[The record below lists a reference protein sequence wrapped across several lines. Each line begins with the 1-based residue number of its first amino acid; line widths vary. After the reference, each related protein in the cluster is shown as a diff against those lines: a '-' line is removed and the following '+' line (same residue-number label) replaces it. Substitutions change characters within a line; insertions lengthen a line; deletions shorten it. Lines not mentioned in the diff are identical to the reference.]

1 MTHDHSALLAQLD
14 ALTGADSASVFAELI
29 RTGLQA
35 LIEAE
40 ATDKLGAGR
49 YERTN
54 TRTTHRNGH
63 RTKTVATTSGDVEV
77 KIPKLRSGSFFPSLL
92 ERRRRIDKALYAV
105 VMEAYV
111 HGVSTRS
118 VDDLVGALGVGSGI
132 SKSEVSRICAGLDA
146 EIARFRERTLTHTS
160 FPYVFLD
167 ATFCKVRVGAHVVSQ
182 ALVVATGVSIDGTR
196 EVLGTAVGDS
206 ESFEFW
212 REFLTSLKAR
222 GLSGVH
228 LVISDAHSGLKA
240 AVMQQFAGSS
250 WQRCRVHCDCKELM
264 CRFGCVALLLWYRG
278 EQGGGGAVADG
289 CRQRGVA
296 VLFEQ
301 WPHVEQRIAD
311 GAGADLEQLG
321 QDSAGAQAPQVQH
334 SGQDT
339 FGIGDLLKEDSA
351 AAPGHPFAAA
361 LGVAASFDHG
371 GLPNGEAFDEFVQLP
386 ATHAGQSRMRQCF
399 GEQPIRCGDGGRVI
413 TEKSREVG
421 GGAQAQPD
429 HRGDAVAVFV
439 EQHPRFGDDFA

>member
-14 ALTGADSASVFAELI
+14 ALKGADSANVFAELI

-40 ATDKLGAGR
+40 ATEKLGAGR
-49 YERTN
+49 YERTEQ
-54 TRTTHRNGH
+54 RTTHRNGH

-118 VDDLVGALGVGSGI
+118 VDDLVGALGVESGI
-132 SKSEVSRICAGLDA
+132 SKSEVSRICAGLDT
-146 EIARFRERTLTHTS
+146 EIARFRERTLAHTS

-182 ALVVATGVSIDGTR
+182 ALVVATGVSIDGSR

-212 REFLTSLKAR
+212 REFLIGLRGR

-240 AVMQQFAGSS
+240 AIAQQFTGSS
-250 WQRCRVHCDCKELM
+250 WQRCRVHFMRNIRATVGAKHVPPVMAAVKTIFAHTDPAE
-264 CRFGCVALLLWYRG
+264 VA
-278 EQGGGGAVADG
+278 A
-289 CRQRGVA
+289 
-296 VLFEQ
+296 Q
-301 WPHVEQRIAD
+301 WD
-311 GAGADLEQLG
+311 
-321 QDSAGAQAPQVQH
+321 QVT
-334 SGQDT
+334 DT
-339 FGIGDLLKEDSA
+339 FAGSFPK
-351 AAPGHPFAAA
+351 AAA
-361 LGVAASFDHG
+361 LMESAKYDVLAFTAFPKAHWQKVWSNNPISVNRLSHDTIMTAA
-371 GLPNGEAFDEFVQLP
+371 
-386 ATHAGQSRMRQCF
+386 
-399 GEQPIRCGDGGRVI
+399 
-413 TEKSREVG
+413 
-421 GGAQAQPD
+421 
-429 HRGDAVAVFV
+429 
-439 EQHPRFGDDFA
+439 

>member
-14 ALTGADSASVFAELI
+14 ALTGADSATVFAELI

-49 YERTN
+49 YERTE

-250 WQRCRVHCDCKELM
+250 WQRCRVHFM
-264 CRFGCVALLLWYRG
+264 RNIRASVAAK
-278 EQGGGGAVADG
+278 QVPPVMAAVKTIFAHTDPVE
-289 CRQRGVA
+289 VA
-296 VLFEQ
+296 AQ
-301 WPHVEQRIAD
+301 WD
-311 GAGADLEQLG
+311 
-321 QDSAGAQAPQVQH
+321 QVT
-334 SGQDT
+334 DT
-339 FGIGDLLKEDSA
+339 FSGSFPKV
-351 AAPGHPFAAA
+351 AA
-361 LGVAASFDHG
+361 LMEAAKHDVLAFTAFPKAHWQKIWSNNPIERLNKEIKRRADVVEIFPNPVAF
-371 GLPNGEAFDEFVQLP
+371 LRL
-386 ATHAGQSRMRQCF
+386 ATAV
-399 GEQPIRCGDGGRVI
+399 VI
-413 TEKSREVG
+413 
-421 GGAQAQPD
+421 
-429 HRGDAVAVFV
+429 
-439 EQHPRFGDDFA
+439 EQHDEWQVTRRYVSDVSMDELRAVIAAKQHATEPVVSLTGSSETA

>member
-1 MTHDHSALLAQLD
+1 MTHDHSALLTQLD
-14 ALTGADSASVFAELI
+14 SLKGADTANVFAELI

-40 ATDKLGAGR
+40 ATEKLGAGR
-49 YERTN
+49 YERTEQ
-54 TRTTHRNGH
+54 RTTHRNGH

-118 VDDLVGALGVGSGI
+118 VDDLVGALGVESGI

-146 EIARFRERTLTHTS
+146 EIARFRERTLTHTT

-182 ALVVATGVSIDGTR
+182 ALVVATGVSIDGSR

-206 ESFEFW
+206 ESYEFW
-212 REFLTSLKAR
+212 REFLVGLRGR

-240 AVMQQFAGSS
+240 AIAQQFTGSS
-250 WQRCRVHCDCKELM
+250 WQRCRVHFMRNIRATVGTKHVPPVMAAVKTIFAHTDPIE
-264 CRFGCVALLLWYRG
+264 VA
-278 EQGGGGAVADG
+278 A
-289 CRQRGVA
+289 
-296 VLFEQ
+296 Q
-301 WPHVEQRIAD
+301 WD
-311 GAGADLEQLG
+311 
-321 QDSAGAQAPQVQH
+321 QVT
-334 SGQDT
+334 DT
-339 FGIGDLLKEDSA
+339 FAGSFPK
-351 AAPGHPFAAA
+351 AAA
-361 LGVAASFDHG
+361 LMESAKHDVLAFTAFPKAHWQKVWSNNPIERLNKEIKRRADVVEIFPNPAAF
-371 GLPNGEAFDEFVQLP
+371 LRL
-386 ATHAGQSRMRQCF
+386 ATAV
-399 GEQPIRCGDGGRVI
+399 VI
-413 TEKSREVG
+413 
-421 GGAQAQPD
+421 
-429 HRGDAVAVFV
+429 
-439 EQHPRFGDDFA
+439 EQHDEWQVTRRYVSDVSMDELRAVIAAKQQATEAVLSLTGASETA

>member
-14 ALTGADSASVFAELI
+14 ALKGADSASVFAELI

-49 YERTN
+49 YERTD

-63 RTKTVATTSGDVEV
+63 RSKTLSATSGDVEV

-118 VDDLVGALGVGSGI
+118 VDDLVGALGVDSGI
-132 SKSEVSRICAGLDA
+132 SKSEVSRICAGLDT

-167 ATFCKVRVGAHVVSQ
+167 ATFCKVRVGAHVVSR
-182 ALVVATGVSIDGTR
+182 ALVVATGVSIDGSR

-250 WQRCRVHCDCKELM
+250 WQRCRVHFMRNLRAAVAAKHVPPVMAAVETIFAHTDPVEVAAQWDQVTDTFAGSFPKVAALMESAKHDVLAFTAFPKAHWQKVWSNNPIERLNKEIK
-264 CRFGCVALLLWYRG
+264 RRADVVEIFPKPGRVPPVGDRGGHRAARRVAGYPPLRLGREYGRAP
-278 EQGGGGAVADG
+278 GGDRCEGTGHRVGAVVD
-289 CRQRGVA
+289 R
-296 VLFEQ
+296 
-301 WPHVEQRIAD
+301 
-311 GAGADLEQLG
+311 LERN
-321 QDSAGAQAPQVQH
+321 SIVF
-334 SGQDT
+334 T
-339 FGIGDLLKEDSA
+339 
-351 AAPGHPFAAA
+351 
-361 LGVAASFDHG
+361 
-371 GLPNGEAFDEFVQLP
+371 
-386 ATHAGQSRMRQCF
+386 ATR
-399 GEQPIRCGDGGRVI
+399 
-413 TEKSREVG
+413 
-421 GGAQAQPD
+421 
-429 HRGDAVAVFV
+429 
-439 EQHPRFGDDFA
+439 

>member
-14 ALTGADSASVFAELI
+14 ALKGADSASVFAELI

-49 YERTN
+49 YERTA
-54 TRTTHRNGH
+54 TRTTHRNGY
-63 RTKTVATTSGDVEV
+63 RTKTVSTTSGDVDV

-105 VMEAYV
+105 VMEEYV

-118 VDDLVGALGVGSGI
+118 VDDLVGALGVESGI
-132 SKSEVSRICAGLDA
+132 SKSEVSRICAGLDT

-182 ALVVATGVSIDGTR
+182 ALVVATGVSIAGTR

-206 ESFEFW
+206 ESYEFW

-250 WQRCRVHCDCKELM
+250 WQRCRVHFM
-264 CRFGCVALLLWYRG
+264 RNIRA
-278 EQGGGGAVADG
+278 AVAAKHVPPVMAAVKTIFAHTDPVE
-289 CRQRGVA
+289 VA
-296 VLFEQ
+296 AQ
-301 WPHVEQRIAD
+301 WD
-311 GAGADLEQLG
+311 
-321 QDSAGAQAPQVQH
+321 QVT
-334 SGQDT
+334 DT
-339 FGIGDLLKEDSA
+339 FSGSFPKV
-351 AAPGHPFAAA
+351 AA
-361 LGVAASFDHG
+361 LMEAAKHDVLAFTAFPKAYWQKIWSNNPIERLNKEIKRRADVVEIF
-371 GLPNGEAFDEFVQLP
+371 PNPAAFLRLATAVVIEQHDEWQVTRRYVSDVSMDEFRAVIAAKEHATEP
-386 ATHAGQSRMRQCF
+386 ALSLTGSSETA
-399 GEQPIRCGDGGRVI
+399 
-413 TEKSREVG
+413 
-421 GGAQAQPD
+421 
-429 HRGDAVAVFV
+429 
-439 EQHPRFGDDFA
+439 